1 MGSVDPDPGALHLF
15 HKEDI
20 VNDIIVFVFGLFVS
34 ALVVYGIFSRVV
46 SEMHE
51 AKFGE
56 NSVERSENG

>member
-1 MGSVDPDPGALHLF
+1 MGSVDPDLRALHLF
-15 HKEDI
+15 RKEDI

-46 SEMHE
+46 SEMHD

-56 NSVERSENG
+56 EADD